1 MHSNSPL
8 SLPPAVINFS
18 RQPRRESRTAAK
30 NRGRRAWV
38 HYLCGVGRQSD
49 AIRFCRLHRL
59 PLSLVVS
66 TLPLPQVVS
75 ASPLQSAV
83 ASSPSVVSALSIP
96 PAVASRPPPPA
107 ARSALAP
114 VGEGGVEA
122 QALPDNYNR
131 SAVGVEILQSVELKQ
146 DEADDGGVKLVEASS
161 GSLGCESGVGSAL
174 KETKRSLQFRS
185 PRGELEGKSGFS
197 QAISKKPVELILGAM
212 GSGWVEAGE
221 GVIGGICRNK
231 EYARVRIVGGSEEW
245 AKCAVSGYNLF
256 NGEVVK
262 VKRVWVSGDG
272 RDAEYEIVGR
282 VELEKQPGVGDMT
295 VKPVGF
301 IGGGLREAEKAIEGE
316 VEAKEVGE
324 EKEILVVE
332 EAKKREVD
340 GGEGFMDKMRKE
352 TEVWMALC
360 RRMDGMG
367 GVDGIKEKVNV

>member
-1 MHSNSPL
+1 
-8 SLPPAVINFS
+8 
-18 RQPRRESRTAAK
+18 
-30 NRGRRAWV
+30 
-38 HYLCGVGRQSD
+38 LCGVNRQSD

-66 TLPLPQVVS
+66 TLPIPPTVSGQALPPSVSGRALPQVVS
-75 ASPLQSAV
+75 GQALQSVV
-83 ASSPSVVSALSIP
+83 ASSPSVVSTLSIP
-96 PAVASRPPPPA
+96 PAVASLPPPPA

-114 VGEGGVEA
+114 VGEGGGEA
-122 QALPDNYNR
+122 LALTDNYNR

-146 DEADDGGVKLVEASS
+146 DEASDGGVKLVEASS
-161 GSLGCESGVGSAL
+161 GSLGCKSGVGSAL

-212 GSGWVEAGE
+212 GSGWVEVGE

-245 AKCAVSGYNLF
+245 AKCAASGYSLF

-301 IGGGLREAEKAIEGE
+301 IGGSLREAEKAIEGE

-332 EAKKREVD
+332 EAKEREVD

-352 TEVWMALC
+352 AEAWMN
-360 RRMDGMG
+360 
-367 GVDGIKEKVNV
+367 GVDDMKEKVNV

>member
-1 MHSNSPL
+1 
-8 SLPPAVINFS
+8 
-18 RQPRRESRTAAK
+18 
-30 NRGRRAWV
+30 
-38 HYLCGVGRQSD
+38 
-49 AIRFCRLHRL
+49 
-59 PLSLVVS
+59 
-66 TLPLPQVVS
+66 
-75 ASPLQSAV
+75 
-83 ASSPSVVSALSIP
+83 
-96 PAVASRPPPPA
+96 
-107 ARSALAP
+107 
-114 VGEGGVEA
+114 
-122 QALPDNYNR
+122 
-131 SAVGVEILQSVELKQ
+131 LQSVELKQ
-146 DEADDGGVKLVEASS
+146 DEASDGGVKLVEASS

-212 GSGWVEAGE
+212 GSGWVEVGE

-245 AKCAVSGYNLF
+245 AKCAASGYSLF

-301 IGGGLREAEKAIEGE
+301 IGGSLREAEKAIEGE

-332 EAKKREVD
+332 EAKEREVD

-352 TEVWMALC
+352 AEAWMN
-360 RRMDGMG
+360 
-367 GVDGIKEKVNV
+367 GVDDMKEKVNV

>member
-1 MHSNSPL
+1 MPSSPAP
-8 SLPPAVINFS
+8 SLASPIRPPP
-18 RQPRRESRTAAK
+18 QPRRESPTRQRL
-30 NRGRRAWV
+30 RGKKAWIS
-38 HYLCGVGRQSD
+38 YLCGVGRQSD

-66 TLPLPQVVS
+66 TLPILPTVSGQALQSVVPSS
-75 ASPLQSAV
+75 AS
-83 ASSPSVVSALSIP
+83 VV
-96 PAVASRPPPPA
+96 PAVLAVPSSAPLPPP
-107 ARSALAP
+107 RSASAP
-114 VGEGGVEA
+114 VGEGGGK
-122 QALPDNYNR
+122 ALALTDNYNR

-146 DEADDGGVKLVEASS
+146 DEASGGGVKLVEASS
-161 GSLGCESGVGSAL
+161 GSLGCESGVGSTL

-197 QAISKKPVELILGAM
+197 QAISEAPEKLIKVSGDV
-212 GSGWVEAGE
+212 SGWVEVGE

-231 EYARVRIVGGSEEW
+231 EYARVRIVGGTEEW

-262 VKRVWVSGDG
+262 VKRVWVSGCG

-301 IGGGLREAEKAIEGE
+301 IGGSLREEEKVKEEDVEAGAIEG
-316 VEAKEVGE
+316 K
-324 EKEILVVE
+324 E
-332 EAKKREVD
+332 EAEEVVRREVD

-352 TEVWMALC
+352 AEAWMNK
-360 RRMDGMG
+360 
-367 GVDGIKEKVNV
+367 VDGIKEKVNV